1 MMLYEFPVAFPEKIY
16 VVLTAHETQMR
27 DLTNEDIW
35 RRYNALFDEIR
46 PELLGN
52 LE

>member
-1 MMLYEFPVAFPEKIY
+1 MMLSELLVALPEKIH

-35 RRYNALFDEIR
+35 RRNNALFDEIR